1 MICVIAG
8 LHTTEMEGARRY
20 EEQRFNCSHDM
31 RYVAVGRMPRQK
43 MQDEIVI
50 PVAEEETGREDT
62 AREVEDL
69 GGADTAITKDTVC
82 ADDAVVIEMG
92 PEKNL
97 QALLLRLCCARVFSL
112 DEKRA
117 DHGDLLSSSFP

>member
-1 MICVIAG
+1 
-8 LHTTEMEGARRY
+8 
-20 EEQRFNCSHDM
+20 M

-69 GGADTAITKDTVC
+69 DGADTASTKDTVC